1 MVQCQ
6 ILVNVSLRSVAL
18 VLSVSVT
25 TVKVGNAN
33 AGNAGNAV
41 SHLCALRSPIS
52 FNLIGPHHLACG
64 PPYTAVPLP
73 LVYHFN
79 HW

>member
-33 AGNAGNAV
+33 AGNAAGTPCPISV
-41 SHLCALRSPIS
+41 HCVSPSHLI
-52 FNLIGPHHLACG
+52 
-64 PPYTAVPLP
+64 
-73 LVYHFN
+73 
-79 HW
+79 

>member
-6 ILVNVSLRSVAL
+6 FLVNVSLRSVAL

-25 TVKVGNAN
+25 TVKVRNA
-33 AGNAGNAV
+33 NAGNAV

-52 FNLIGPHHLACG
+52 FDLIWEIEGRKRKG
-64 PPYTAVPLP
+64 REEKEPPY
-73 LVYHFN
+73 
-79 HW
+79 